1 MGRRSPDFDAET
13 AVREVEPGR
22 FEATIDPAW
31 QVARGP
37 NGGYVAAIML
47 RALAETVGDPSRRA
61 RSLTIH
67 YTAPASDGPIEITTA
82 TERTGRSLTSCSGR
96 ITQGDTL
103 VAIAIGAFSS
113 SRQGPRFCDLVMPDV
128 LTPDMVEP
136 LAVPDDAPPIAR
148 RWETLPVLGG
158 MPYPGM
164 EPTKEAVGG
173 GWIRLPERRVADEVV
188 IAAMTDA
195 WLPPVFARLGEPV
208 VVPTVDLTIHFRSV
222 LPHPDAQAD
231 DFVFVRFRTTVA
243 AEGFL
248 EEDGEVWS
256 PDGVLLAQ
264 SRQLAAIMPMPEPDD

>member
-1 MGRRSPDFDAET
+1 MDFDVET
-13 AVREVEPGR
+13 AVRAIAPGR
-22 FEATIDPAW
+22 FEATIDPGW

-37 NGGYVAAIML
+37 NGGYVAAILL
-47 RALAETVGDPSRRA
+47 RALAETVADPSRHA
-61 RSLTIH
+61 RSLTVH

-82 TERTGRSLTSCSGR
+82 TERTGRSLSSCSGR
-96 ITQGDTL
+96 ILQGDKL
-103 VAIAIGAFSS
+103 VAIAMGAFSS
-113 SRQGPRFCDLVMPDV
+113 PREGPRFCDLMMPDV
-128 LTPDMVEP
+128 PPPEMVE
-136 LAVPDDAPPIAR
+136 AVALPDDAPPIAR
-148 RWETLPVLGG
+148 RWETLPVLGS

-173 GWIRLPERRVADEVV
+173 GWIRLPEHRVADETV

-222 LPHPDAQAD
+222 LPHPDAHPD

-256 PDGVLLAQ
+256 RDGVLLAQ
-264 SRQLAAIMPMPEPDD
+264 SRQLAAIFPMP